1 MAETL
6 RQRIEQMRNEAL
18 EKSTADW
25 ITEAGKLTAR
35 VRVLDLNY
43 ALEAPDDD
51 GDRYDVLALNDQL
64 VFERG
69 RYDDLFREV
78 NSYRAQLPRDAK
90 LRAFADS
97 MTPEKWATVV
107 RLLREEQGYDPGV
120 YTQAWW
126 DRCDE
131 IAASVEALVK

>member
-25 ITEAGKLTAR
+25 
-35 VRVLDLNY
+35 VLDLNY

-51 GDRYDVLALNDQL
+51 GDRYDVLALTDQL
-64 VFERG
+64 VYERG
-69 RYDDLFREV
+69 RYDDLFHEV

-107 RLLREEQGYDPGV
+107 RLLREEQGPVEYEDGCTHCV
-120 YTQAWW
+120 AEEE
-126 DRCDE
+126 DR
-131 IAASVEALVK
+131 A